1 MFNKKY
7 AFLQNEQLLNPNQS
21 GFRPS
26 SYINQSTSV
35 THGISQSFDATPPLE
50 VRSVFLDI
58 SKAFDKIWR
67 EGLLYKLNS
76 ILWKLYKLMGSYL
89 SNEFQRVVL
98 NRQTS
103 SWWPILAG
111 VPQRSILGPLLFLI
125 YVNDMSDDLKSSV
138 KLFPDDTFIFI
149 IVKNKNNS
157 AKGLTTTFH

>member
-1 MFNKKY
+1 
-7 AFLQNEQLLNPNQS
+7 
-21 GFRPS
+21 
-26 SYINQSTSV
+26 
-35 THGISQSFDATPPLE
+35 
-50 VRSVFLDI
+50 
-58 SKAFDKIWR
+58 
-67 EGLLYKLNS
+67 
-76 ILWKLYKLMGSYL
+76 MGSYL